1 MKKSITKEFTIFH
14 SLNLSPISSKLR
26 TRTVDNRK
34 DGGEDIFRKR
44 KRKLARHWTRGG
56 KKEEEEEEAR
66 GKILQIEN
74 IGIEKRKK
82 KISDKAHSRVEYPE
96 PPHFLQKI
104 NPTERRLIKVEV
116 KVNRN

>member
-44 KRKLARHWTRGG
+44 KRKLARYWTRGG
-56 KKEEEEEEAR
+56 KKEEEEEAR

-74 IGIEKRKK
+74 IGIGKRKK
-82 KISDKAHSRVEYPE
+82 KSQTKLTAV
-96 PPHFLQKI
+96 
-104 NPTERRLIKVEV
+104 
-116 KVNRN
+116 

>member
-56 KKEEEEEEAR
+56 KKEEEEEAR
-66 GKILQIEN
+66 CKILQIEN

-82 KISDKAHSRVEYPE
+82 KSQTKLTAV
-96 PPHFLQKI
+96 
-104 NPTERRLIKVEV
+104 
-116 KVNRN
+116 